1 MTIRVLVVDDSPTMR
16 KLMQLALSRED
27 DIEVV
32 GLACDASEARGLIK
46 ALNPDVVTLD
56 IEMPGMDGL
65 SFLQKIMELRP
76 TPVVV
81 VSSLAEKGT
90 DTAARA
96 LGLGAIGCFGK
107 SELTAAAKG
116 EGSGSL
122 GELVREASQARLQR
136 SAPPQGVPTPAAYLP
151 SAQSQGAARAPA
163 KLIVIGSST
172 GGIEALRQVLPEF
185 GPNCPPTMIVQHVN
199 PSFAEAVARS
209 LDETTKASVVLA
221 DADMFMEPGHI
232 YFAPGGDRHL
242 MVAGGAGAPLRTVL
256 RAGNPISGHRPSVDA
271 LFCAAAEKVGSDVTG
286 ILMTGMGQDGAR
298 GMLALAQK
306 GAMTIAQDEASCT
319 VFGMP
324 RAAIA
329 LGAAQQVL
337 PLGSIARRALAR
349 GTVKGLEHNVA

>member
-16 KLMQLALSRED
+16 KLMQVALSRED

-32 GLACDASEARGLIK
+32 GLACDAQEARGLIK

-90 DTAARA
+90 EIAARA

-107 SELTAAAKG
+107 SELSTAASP
-116 EGSGSL
+116 EGHSSL
-122 GELVREASQARLQR
+122 GGLVREAAQAKLNN
-136 SAPPQGVPTPAAYLP
+136 
-151 SAQSQGAARAPA
+151 RAPEQPRPSRPA
-163 KLIVIGSST
+163 PQTSDTSRKPSRLIVIGAST
-172 GGIEALRQVLPEF
+172 GGIEALRSLLPEF
-185 GPNCPPTMIVQHVN
+185 GPDCPPTMIVQHVN
-199 PSFAEAVARS
+199 PSFAQAVANS
-209 LDETTKASVVLA
+209 LNEVTPARVVLA
-221 DADMFMEPGHI
+221 EADTFLERGHI
-232 YFAPGGDRHL
+232 YFAPGSERHL
-242 MVAGGAGAPLRTVL
+242 MVAGSTNDSLRTVL
-256 RAGNPISGHRPSVDA
+256 RPGNPISGHRPSVDA

-286 ILMTGMGQDGAR
+286 ILLTGMGQDGAR
-298 GMLALAQK
+298 GLLALSQK
-306 GAMTIAQDEASCT
+306 GALTIAQDEQSCV

-329 LGAAQQVL
+329 MGGAQQVL
-337 PLGSIARRALAR
+337 PLSAIGRRALAR
-349 GTVKGLEHNVA
+349 GLAHAV

>member
-1 MTIRVLVVDDSPTMR
+1 MSIRVLIVDDSPTMR
-16 KLMQLALSRED
+16 KLMQLALSREE

-32 GLACDASEARGLIK
+32 GLACDANEARGLIK

-65 SFLQKIMELRP
+65 SFLRKIMELRP

-90 DTAARA
+90 EIAARA

-107 SELTAAAKG
+107 SELTAAASG
-116 EGSGSL
+116 EGCGSL
-122 GELVREASQARLQR
+122 GNLVREASQARPQR
-136 SAPPQGVPTPAAYLP
+136 AVRDQSRAPSQPTPIHSSIP
-151 SAQSQGAARAPA
+151 SSGPRTAA
-163 KLIVIGSST
+163 KLIVIGAST
-172 GGIEALRQVLPEF
+172 GGIEALRQVLPDF
-185 GPNCPPTMIVQHVN
+185 GPDCPPTMIVQHVN

-209 LDETTKASVVLA
+209 LNETTQATVVLA
-221 DADMFMEPGHI
+221 EADTFMQPGHI
-232 YFAPGGDRHL
+232 YFAPGGERHL
-242 MVAGGAGAPLRTVL
+242 MVAGGSGGPMRTVL
-256 RAGNPISGHRPSVDA
+256 RAGNSISGHRPSVDA
-271 LFCAAAEKVGSDVTG
+271 LFCAAAEKIGSDVTG

-298 GMLALAQK
+298 GLLALAQK
-306 GAMTIAQDEASCT
+306 GAMTIAQDEESCT

-337 PLGSIARRALAR
+337 PLKSIARRALVR
-349 GTVKGLEHNVA
+349 GLERHVA